1 MKRTGT
7 PVRTHTHT
15 LQTETIKIH
24 TAKCLDFEHACMQ
37 SMHACIHESM
47 HACMHACIH
56 GEKERET
63 ERETETEKERLTQPT

>member
-24 TAKCLDFEHACMQ
+24 TAKCLDFEHACM
-37 SMHACIHESM
+37 
-47 HACMHACIH
+47 HACIH